1 MTKKD
6 FIIVGIILILGG
18 LLLVSRYFFRRDDG
32 VFAQITCLF
41 GVTTF
46 SLDDDLIFTLPSNEN
61 IVFEIRDGQIAFLE
75 SDCPDKVC
83 VHVGFLRRV
92 GQMAVCL
99 PNNTVLAIL
108 GEDADSA
115 GIDLFVK
122 NR

>member
-1 MTKKD
+1 MSKKD
-6 FIIVGIILILGG
+6 FIIIGIIMLFGV
-18 LLLVSRYFFRRDDG
+18 LLLAPRYFSIHDEG
-32 VFAQITCLF
+32 IFAQITCPF
-41 GVTTF
+41 GVTAV
-46 SLDDDLIFTLPSNEN
+46 SLDDDLIFALPSNEN
-61 IVFEIRDGQIAFLE
+61 IVFEIRDGQIAFVE

-108 GEDADSA
+108 GEEADSV

-122 NR
+122 KR